1 MKIKKLNT
9 QRMFLL
15 LQDIESYKIPK
26 SLSVSFFSRT
36 LSSRYQ
42 ALLFLARLTGIRKFF
57 MAAGLLTINCWPLWM
72 ASWSAESSVFVYNQD
87 HSFNVLLWRIVVY
100 FVANGK
106 HECCILI
113 LIRCFE
119 YFHFILTGN
128 FNTRNSVF
136 VYIF

>member
-1 MKIKKLNT
+1 MKKKNKILNECFSFYRILNPRF
-9 QRMFLL
+9 QKVY
-15 LQDIESYKIPK
+15 QYP
-26 SLSVSFFSRT
+26 FFSRT

-42 ALLFLARLTGIRKFF
+42 ALLSLARLTGIRKFF
-57 MAAGLLTINCWPLWM
+57 MAAGLLTINCWPLCM
-72 ASWSAESSVFVYNQD
+72 ASWSAESSASVYNQD

-113 LIRCFE
+113 LICCFE
-119 YFHFILTGN
+119 YFHLILTGN
-128 FNTRNSVF
+128 FNTRNSVL